1 MATSGVTI
9 AIPSEDHPLPRGR
22 LLLPGARTA
31 GRIVGRGSMLNG
43 LSTTIADLR
52 TELHALR
59 GGYPDF
65 VVRDIESLPAG
76 DVPVFTFHTIEPEP
90 FEAQLGHLQRN
101 GYRTI
106 DADALL
112 RHLTGEE
119 PAPPRAVM
127 LTIDDGR
134 KSIWTYGFPLLRRYG
149 FKATVFLIPGYVPEG
164 LAVDANLDDVWAG
177 RIAADALGVRDPEL
191 MNWHEIRAMHASGVI
206 DLQSHTRFH
215 HRVPVDSSVAGFLSP
230 RQRAHPFDLPVPSG
244 CEGRLAA
251 AGPAGSYGLPLF
263 RAASLMR
270 AQPRYHPEPAVL
282 EACIARVQG
291 EGGAAFWRSRGAGRE
306 LRRTYDTAVAA
317 HGAGRFDT
325 PDEIAAAVRDDVER
339 SRLLVDDALGSATC
353 RHLCYPYTEGS
364 QAAVALSREAGF
376 VSNFWGLVHGRRGN
390 RRGDDP
396 FHIARLK
403 GDYVH
408 RLPGDGRR
416 SLPAIM
422 TAKFRRRLTG
432 GPIY

>member
-1 MATSGVTI
+1 
-9 AIPSEDHPLPRGR
+9 
-22 LLLPGARTA
+22 
-31 GRIVGRGSMLNG
+31 MLNG
-43 LSTTIADLR
+43 LSSTIADLR

-65 VVRDIESLPAG
+65 VARDIDSLPAG

-90 FEAQLGHLQRN
+90 FEAQLRHLQRN

-149 FKATVFLIPGYVPEG
+149 FNATVFLIPGYVPEG
-164 LAVDANLDDVWAG
+164 SAVDANLDDVWAG
-177 RIAADALGVRDPEL
+177 RIAANALGVRDPEL

-230 RQRAHPFDLPVPSG
+230 RHRAHPFDLPVPSG

-270 AQPRYHPEPAVL
+270 AQPRYHPRARGSRGLHRPGPGRGWFCLLALARRRSRAPPYLRHGGGRAWRRPIRYAGRDRRGRSRRCRAVAATGRRRPRQRHL
-282 EACIARVQG
+282 PGISATPIPRARKPP
-291 EGGAAFWRSRGAGRE
+291 WRSRARPALSAISG
-306 LRRTYDTAVAA
+306 DSCTA
-317 HGAGRFDT
+317 
-325 PDEIAAAVRDDVER
+325 
-339 SRLLVDDALGSATC
+339 GSATAGATT
-353 RHLCYPYTEGS
+353 PST
-364 QAAVALSREAGF
+364 SRG
-376 VSNFWGLVHGRRGN
+376 
-390 RRGDDP
+390 
-396 FHIARLK
+396 
-403 GDYVH
+403 
-408 RLPGDGRR
+408 
-416 SLPAIM
+416 
-422 TAKFRRRLTG
+422 
-432 GPIY
+432 